1 MAISSKKKSV
11 TVSSGAKEKR
21 HYYKKDKFSK
31 QKPLIFL
38 REKKLFVFGEG
49 EEGRVI
55 KSISMTFIGE
65 SDADALF

>member
-21 HYYKKDKFSK
+21 HHYKKDKFSK

-49 EEGRVI
+49 EGRVI
-55 KSISMTFIGE
+55 KSIAMTFIGE

>member
-21 HYYKKDKFSK
+21 HRYKKDKFSK

-49 EEGRVI
+49 EGRVI